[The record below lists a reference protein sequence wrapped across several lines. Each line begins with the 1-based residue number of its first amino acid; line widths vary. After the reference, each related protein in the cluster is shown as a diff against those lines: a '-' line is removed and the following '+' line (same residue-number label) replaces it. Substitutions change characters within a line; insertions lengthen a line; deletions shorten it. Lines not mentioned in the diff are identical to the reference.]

1 MSELTDLYHRNL
13 LADVETAAELEEIKR
28 GAAQGAV
35 RILREAEEGLRRAQK
50 NLDRAKKDSAKLTEE
65 ANRCQAT
72 IDALDLPATKKYRK
86 NNHAFRSYK
95 RLMADADAVV
105 NTWNREVDN
114 SDAT

>member
-1 MSELTDLYHRNL
+1 MSELTALYHRNL
-13 LADVETAAELEEIKR
+13 LADVETATELEEIKR

-35 RILREAEEGLRRAQK
+35 RVVREAEAEFNRAQK

-95 RLMADADAVV
+95 RLMADVDTVV
-105 NTWNREVDN
+105 NTWNQEIDN